1 MVGTPTNRYGP
12 VPDTF
17 ASTEMQTVTR
27 MENERAVHEARRKF
41 RRVLCSWASDALALR
56 RAGLDQPTFGRGM
69 GVRAQRQPW
78 TDGLTRTKPTAG
90 EC

>member
-1 MVGTPTNRYGP
+1 M
-12 VPDTF
+12 
-17 ASTEMQTVTR
+17 TR
-27 MENERAVHEARRKF
+27 METERAVREAKRKF

-69 GVRAQRQPW
+69 GVRNRHGPRVC
-78 TDGLTRTKPTAG
+78 GLSRTKPTDG

>member
-1 MVGTPTNRYGP
+1 M
-12 VPDTF
+12 
-17 ASTEMQTVTR
+17 TR
-27 MENERAVHEARRKF
+27 METERVVHEARRKF

-69 GVRAQRQPW
+69 GVRGRRCPW
-78 TDGLTRTKPTAG
+78 AGRLSRTKPTDG